1 MKLTQV
7 SRYFDRTPVLDP
19 ETGDEL
25 FRAQLSNYDGSKRD
39 AFTAYRRIMS
49 VAPEVVI
56 PLQRVVR
63 AHDQVWLV
71 GDGHVDGWAEKH
83 RRKHIVHQAAGRAR
97 VWSLAGYLANDP
109 PKDTWADLQWV
120 VDRAEEEVGS
130 HKPQMYVAIMSNA
143 ERVGEH
149 DVVQVGDERLF
160 VQASAYHSSG
170 FLEARGI
177 LQLGGA
183 SDVSL
188 SVQRRTYNP
197 VTGKYT
203 TATVATVRTLNVRWQ
218 ELYLYGNQL
227 DERFQEGDTVFAVP
241 AATQVQMEDSI
252 NFLGRAYSI
261 QSIKTISGALVLHGR
276 LL

>member
-19 ETGDEL
+19 ETGAEL
-25 FRAQLSNYDGSKRD
+25 FRAQISNYDGSKRD

-49 VAPEVVI
+49 VAPEIDI
-56 PLQRVVR
+56 PLKRVVR
-63 AHDQVWLV
+63 AHDEVWIV
-71 GDGHVDGWAEKH
+71 GDGHVDGWSEPH

-109 PKDTWADLQWV
+109 PNDTWADLQWV

-130 HKPQMYVAIMSNA
+130 HKPQMYVAVMSNT
-143 ERVGEH
+143 ERVREH

-160 VQASAYHSSG
+160 VQAAAYHASG

-183 SDVSL
+183 SDVTL
-188 SVQRRTYNP
+188 NVQRRTYDP

-203 TATVATVRTLNVRWQ
+203 TATVATAHTLNVRWQ

-241 AATQVQMEDSI
+241 AETQVQMEDSI
-252 NFLGRAYSI
+252 SFLGRAYSI

-276 LL
+276 PL

>member
-49 VAPEVVI
+49 AAPEVVI

-71 GDGHVDGWAEKH
+71 GDGHVDGWVEKH

-203 TATVATVRTLNVRWQ
+203 TATVATARTLNVRWQ

-252 NFLGRAYSI
+252 SFLGRTYSI

-276 LL
+276 PL

>member
-7 SRYFDRTPVLDP
+7 SRYFDRTPALDP

-25 FRAQLSNYDGSKRD
+25 FRAQFSNYDGSKRD

-49 VAPEVVI
+49 VAPEVTI
-56 PLQRVVR
+56 PPKRVVR
-63 AHDQVWLV
+63 AHDKVWIV

-97 VWSLAGYLANDP
+97 VWSLASYLANDP

-130 HKPQMYVAIMSNA
+130 HKPQMYVAIMSNT
-143 ERVGEH
+143 ERVREH

-203 TATVATVRTLNVRWQ
+203 TATVATARTLNVRWQ

-252 NFLGRAYSI
+252 SFFGRAYSI
-261 QSIKTISGALVLHGR
+261 QSIKTISGALALHGR
-276 LL
+276 PL

>member
-1 MKLTQV
+1 MKLSQV
-7 SRYFDRTPVLDP
+7 SKFFDRTPVLDP

-25 FRAQLSNYDGSKRD
+25 FRAQFSNYDGSKRD

-49 VAPEVVI
+49 VAPEIEI
-56 PLQRVVR
+56 PPKRVVR
-63 AHDQVWLV
+63 AHDAVWIV
-71 GDGHVDGWAEKH
+71 GDGHVDGWSEKH

-109 PKDTWADLQWV
+109 PKDTWADLQWL
-120 VDRAEEEVGS
+120 VDRAEEEVSS
-130 HKPQMYVAIMSNA
+130 HKPQMYVAIMSNND
-143 ERVGEH
+143 RVKEH

-160 VQASAYHSSG
+160 VQAAAYHASG

-188 SVQRRTYNP
+188 TVHRRVYDP
-197 VTGKYT
+197 VSGRYT
-203 TATVATVRTLNVRWQ
+203 TAETATVRTLNVRWQ

-241 AATQVQMEDSI
+241 AGTDVKMEDTLV
-252 NFLGRAYSI
+252 FVGRRYSI
-261 QSIKTISGALVLHGR
+261 QSIRSISGATVLHGR
-276 LL
+276 PL

>member
-25 FRAQLSNYDGSKRD
+25 FRAQISNYDGSKRD

-49 VAPEVVI
+49 VAPEIDI
-56 PLQRVVR
+56 PLKRVVR
-63 AHDQVWLV
+63 AHDKVWIV

-97 VWSLAGYLANDP
+97 VWSLASYLANDP

-130 HKPQMYVAIMSNA
+130 HKPQMYVAIMSNT
-143 ERVGEH
+143 ERVREH
-149 DVVQVGDERLF
+149 DVVQVGSERLF

-252 NFLGRAYSI
+252 SFFGRAYSI

-276 LL
+276 PL

>member
-71 GDGHVDGWAEKH
+71 GDGHVDGWTEKH

-130 HKPQMYVAIMSNA
+130 HKPQMYVAIMSNT
-143 ERVGEH
+143 ERVREH

-183 SDVSL
+183 SDVTL

-203 TATVATVRTLNVRWQ
+203 TTTVATARTLNVRWQ

-276 LL
+276 PL

>member
-63 AHDQVWLV
+63 AHDEVWIV
-71 GDGHVDGWAEKH
+71 GDGHVDGWSEPH

-109 PKDTWADLQWV
+109 PNDTWADLQWV

-130 HKPQMYVAIMSNA
+130 HKPQMYVAVMSNT
-143 ERVGEH
+143 ERVREH

-160 VQASAYHSSG
+160 VQSAAYHASG

-183 SDVSL
+183 SDVTL
-188 SVQRRTYNP
+188 NVQRRTYDP

-203 TATVATVRTLNVRWQ
+203 TATVATARTLNVRWQ

-252 NFLGRAYSI
+252 SFLGRAYSI
-261 QSIKTISGALVLHGR
+261 QSIKTLSGALVLHGR
-276 LL
+276 PL

>member
-19 ETGDEL
+19 EAGTEL
-25 FRAQLSNYDGSKRD
+25 FRAQFSNYDGSKRD

-49 VAPEVVI
+49 VAPEVTI
-56 PLQRVVR
+56 PPKRVVR

-97 VWSLAGYLANDP
+97 VWSLASYLANDP

-130 HKPQMYVAIMSNA
+130 HKPQMYVAIMSNT
-143 ERVGEH
+143 ERVREH
-149 DVVQVGDERLF
+149 DVVQVGSERLF

-252 NFLGRAYSI
+252 SFFGRAYSI

-276 LL
+276 PL

>member
-49 VAPEVVI
+49 VAPEAVI

-130 HKPQMYVAIMSNA
+130 HKPQMYVAIMSNT
-143 ERVGEH
+143 ERVREH
-149 DVVQVGDERLF
+149 DVVQVGSERLF

-203 TATVATVRTLNVRWQ
+203 TATVAAVRTLNVRWQ

-276 LL
+276 PL